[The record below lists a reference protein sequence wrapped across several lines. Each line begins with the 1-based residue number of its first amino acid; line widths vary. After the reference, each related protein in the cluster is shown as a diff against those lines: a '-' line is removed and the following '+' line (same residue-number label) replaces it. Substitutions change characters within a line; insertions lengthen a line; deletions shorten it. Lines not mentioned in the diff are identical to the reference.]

1 MAKYNINSA
10 SGRKRMQ
17 RDLENVARAQAQN
30 AIMKRAV
37 PVECPKCK
45 NRFEA
50 AVGLCTCPKCRTQI
64 NLKLNFKF

>member
-10 SGRKRMQ
+10 SGRTRMQ
-17 RDLENVARAQAQN
+17 RDLENVAMAQAQN